1 MSSTC
6 SILPGVCF
14 LPVVKHTTF
23 RRTVS
28 ARFKPLSSVR
38 SSVVSRKQPLM
49 TTTKFEADSTLKGDH
64 LEKEV
69 EHFNLKDYFEQSR
82 NLLMK
87 SDGGP
92 PRWFS
97 PLECGS
103 RLTNSP
109 LLLSLPGVDGTGLSL
124 LLHHQRLG
132 QAFDIWCLHIPTTDR
147 TPFTD
152 LVKLVEK
159 TVTIQNHQFPD
170 RPIYLVGES
179 VGACLALAVAARIPH
194 IDLVL
199 LLANPGVPSRMLM
212 SSIEKGFPSQQT
224 IIDLSEVVAALF
236 YYLLDLG
243 DVLTVEIV
251 LWKLNMIKSACEY
264 SNSCLNSV
272 TSQTLILTRSDRL
285 LNFSSFV
292 HVDGTWMISGNDQL
306 LASIQEGERLYQLL
320 PKSEI
325 RKFTDYNH
333 ALFLVGSYHIY
344 QNLIRDINKEE
355 KFDMLTVIKGA
366 GFYRRTRYTNYA
378 SDILPPS
385 PHEIKR
391 ILDSAKWLDIA
402 TCPVMLSTLENG
414 KIVRS
419 FSGIPSEGPVL
430 FVGYHNMLALDVA
443 PMVLGFIREQNIF
456 IRGAAHPL
464 FFKKLRREGGKM
476 PDPAIYDVIRVLGAV
491 PVSASNLYKLFSM
504 KSHVL
509 LYPGGVREA
518 LHRKG
523 EEYKLFWPE
532 QSEFVRMAARF
543 GATIIPFG
551 AVGEDDY
558 TQLVLDYDDQ
568 MKIPFVKDYIKEI
581 TGEFMKLR
589 NDMEGE
595 IASQDLYLPILIPKV
610 PGRYYYLFGKPIKTE
625 GRRQELGRN
634 REKAQ
639 QVYIEVKRE
648 VEKCIAYCKMKREY
662 DPYRNIIPRF
672 MYQATHGLE
681 SQVPTFDLN

>member
-6 SILPGVCF
+6 SILPGICF

-38 SSVVSRKQPLM
+38 SPVVSRKQPLM
-49 TTTKFEADSTLKGDH
+49 TTMKFEADSTLKGDH

-132 QAFDIWCLHIPTTDR
+132 QVFDIWCLHIPTTDR
-147 TPFTD
+147 TPFTG

-159 TVTIQNHQFPD
+159 TVTFENHKFPD

-199 LLANPGVPSRMLM
+199 LLANPDVPSRMLM

-224 IIDLSEVVAALF
+224 IIDLSEVVAASF
-236 YYLLDLG
+236 SYFLDLG
-243 DVLTVEIV
+243 DVLTVETV
-251 LWKLNMIKSACEY
+251 LWKLNMIESACEY
-264 SNSCLNSV
+264 SNSCLDSV
-272 TSQTLILTRSDRL
+272 TSQTLILT
-285 LNFSSFV
+285 
-292 HVDGTWMISGNDQL
+292 SGNDQL
-306 LASIQEGERLYQLL
+306 LLSIQEGERLYQLL

-333 ALFLVGSYHIY
+333 ALFL
-344 QNLIRDINKEE
+344 EE

-391 ILDSAKWLDIA
+391 ILDSARWLDIA

-443 PMVLGFIREQNIF
+443 PMILGFIREQNIF
-456 IRGAAHPL
+456 VRGAAHPL

-476 PDPAIYDVIRVLGAV
+476 PDPAIYDVVRVLGAV
-491 PVSASNLYKLFSM
+491 PVSASNLYKLFSI

-595 IASQDLYLPILIPKV
+595 IASQDLYFPILIPKV

-648 VEKCIAYCKMKREY
+648 VEKCIEYCKRKREY

-681 SQVPTFDLN
+681 SQVPTFDLD